1 MDFTIDMTD
10 EKFNLNGVP
19 LKSVDCVLDK
29 HSGWIYPML
38 ADGTTDLNDSG
49 RSLLYVTEEWVDSL
63 SEEDMLSV
71 LKVVNG
77 LGIKMW
83 DNYTGSRTIF
93 LDY

>member
-1 MDFTIDMTD
+1 MSLEESKLTAT
-10 EKFNLNGVP
+10 VYT

-93 LDY
+93 LDYY